1 MIEDD
6 QTSLANLYTLVN
18 GDLFAAIRLWVTD
31 LSNFQAYAMS
41 RCPTQVRN
49 VRSLASSKC

>member
-1 MIEDD
+1 MIDD
-6 QTSLANLYTLVN
+6 QTSLANLYTVVN

-41 RCPTQVRN
+41 RRPTQVRN
-49 VRSLASSKC
+49 LRSLASSKC